1 MAIVLRCE
9 VMGESVSPEP
19 RRVGLLEALEK
30 RLPLAERG
38 LSFKGWWRR
47 SQLAME
53 KRICGWGSASSAL
66 RDGRSFSSYM
76 NAGGMVAA
84 LGGRDPPF

>member
-1 MAIVLRCE
+1 
-9 VMGESVSPEP
+9 
-19 RRVGLLEALEK
+19 
-30 RLPLAERG
+30 
-38 LSFKGWWRR
+38 
-47 SQLAME
+47 ME
-53 KRICGWGSASSAL
+53 KRICGCESSAEEL